1 MAPNLARRGRKSRV
15 RSPPCDPANPVTG
28 WGFPGH
34 TGRRRDARE
43 TQRPP
48 HPGRSGRGPR
58 RRGREARGGSPVLY
72 RPLRGFQR
80 PRPPGKRRR
89 RGACD
94 SRDRSRRPRQ
104 SGRNDPPAATGT
116 ARAAAGH
123 ARPRRA
129 RPIQGLRGL
138 SPRSTV
144 RAAAGIRRRSGAAP
158 PARGAGA
165 PHPAAAP
172 IANRGAAGRPGRR
185 GPARSHRAAIP
196 LPGRRR
202 GALAARRGRPADLP
216 PSRRRTPSRSGD
228 RSPPAG
234 APRRAGCGGRRRLAS
249 APPSRRLP
257 GLEALWRGVHL
268 LTHGVESDADVRLY
282 LFDVTKAELA
292 ADQQESADAGS
303 SRVSRLLS
311 EPPAAAPASGWGA
324 LGGLYT
330 FAPDAADL
338 ELLGRLGTIASL
350 VGAPWISAADPRL
363 AGCDSIHSTPDPV
376 DWVAEP
382 LPEWQA
388 ARRIPAARWIGLA
401 MPRFLLRLPYGERGR
416 PCEVLLFEE
425 PPDGPAHD
433 EYLWGN
439 PALACLLLLV
449 QGVAESGR
457 PLHPGMTLEIG
468 GLPLP
473 AARRCAETLLGE
485 QAAERILDRG
495 LMPLVCIRDTDR
507 VRLLRFQSIAD
518 PATVLGGRWG
528 SAPGG

>member
-1 MAPNLARRGRKSRV
+1 MRERPSGHRIQVYLGV
-15 RSPPCDPANPVTG
+15 DPDAV
-28 WGFPGH
+28 
-34 TGRRRDARE
+34 DARPE
-43 TQRPP
+43 VEAPFCIALF
-48 HPGRSGRGPR
+48 GDFSGRGH
-58 RRGREARGGSPVLY
+58 RES
-72 RPLRGFQR
+72 
-80 PRPPGKRRR
+80 
-89 RGACD
+89 
-94 SRDRSRRPRQ
+94 
-104 SGRNDPPAATGT
+104 
-116 ARAAAGH
+116 AAG
-123 ARPRRA
+123 
-129 RPIQGLRGL
+129 
-138 SPRSTV
+138 
-144 RAAAGIRRRSGAAP
+144 
-158 PARGAGA
+158 
-165 PHPAAAP
+165 
-172 IANRGAAGRPGRR
+172 
-185 GPARSHRAAIP
+185 
-196 LPGRRR
+196 
-202 GALAARRGRPADLP
+202 GALATREIVLVDRDNLDETIGRLRPELRVPLQGTRDPAVRVQFRDFEDFHPDRLYERLP
-216 PSRRRTPSRSGD
+216 VFEGVREL
-228 RSPPAG
+228 
-234 APRRAGCGGRRRLAS
+234 RRRLAEP
-249 APPSRRLP
+249 APRTQPPHPSPTAEPPAAPVGGDLLDHIVRQSLSPGAAEERSPLEGGDLQTYLNRVVAPHLVPGTDPRRQALLAELDAAAA
-257 GLEALWRGVHL
+257 GGLRALLHHADFQALEALWRGVHL

-363 AGCDSIHSTPDPV
+363 AGCDSIDSTPDPV

-416 PCEVLLFEE
+416 RCEVLPFEE
-425 PPDGPAHD
+425 LSDGPAHD